1 MGTLNVGLGFMR
13 KLPRILTR
21 CAELTLDA
29 VALQEIGDPALL
41 STRLP
46 SYQLVCAAGPSAHEA
61 GVGLLLSLTL
71 APRIRRYFRSVSGR
85 LVGAVLELSPGRTV
99 LLVSAYMPSG
109 LDHSAPDSASHRL
122 AHTLYTE
129 LMGWSAGIAQ
139 VVVMGD
145 LNETLTR
152 WDRLPMPPAPSG
164 LAAAAGLASPLA
176 ALQQDGFTDVYR
188 HLHPSPELS
197 PGFTHVIE
205 GLRPSRSRLDY
216 IWSKGWSASDILS
229 SQVDPALCALSHHR
243 LLWAEMRLSHA
254 PPSPCTTPLLQMR
267 LPNMRAATEVHKSK
281 FAAHL
286 ERGVLLRQAELL
298 SLALDDSPHSLHR
311 LAAELTQLVHR
322 SAFACFPITG
332 RPPHSSASL
341 LQLSTQQRDLT
352 RLLRTA
358 EAVILAAPAVGDCL
372 SRNPLWLQQYSACK
386 RQHGLQWRSDAWYGG
401 DPRAWIAET
410 RQLLRSTR
418 TAIRAER
425 RRMMRERR
433 APVEASPAALVHRML
448 KSDALPSNLHSVVD
462 AHGALTSTA
471 AQLQEVMVEHFREVF
486 AVPPPSAVPLPHPPP
501 AMLIDKDSVHAAW
514 FDSLVA
520 DMGQEEIVAALSSAA
535 LVSAPGEDE
544 VSTGLWKLALAG
556 CPQLCTLVS
565 QLFSACLRT
574 STFPSAWKTSVIVPL
589 IKNERA
595 ERTMSNVRPISLQSC
610 LGKLFNQVLALRLGT
625 ILARFPILHPA
636 QRGFIL
642 GGSISKCIDELLDS
656 WDWSRGAGEGP
667 GGADA
672 PREFY
677 ALFYDIK
684 QAYDSV
690 QTDVIKR
697 ALQRLRMPPAFVDLI
712 QASLTGLTSRV
723 RTAYGLSASF
733 PVQRSLRQGDPLAPL
748 LFVILMDAL
757 HEGLERNPFTGQQHG
772 LVMQLGAHD
781 SASLPSLGFADDT
794 AALANTL
801 ANLRV
806 QNEWVHYFMR
816 FNCMR
821 LNHTKCE
828 LVGRDAAGLPVTAAA
843 LAAAGIS
850 IEGNALT
857 PVAHDKAIRYLG
869 VHCSFDGSWHAQR
882 LRTLGMLQLF
892 TRVVSKFRV
901 SLSQATYMFN
911 AFLQPKLEL
920 ALRYVHGPGTTAWL
934 KGCDRTLVGCI
945 KHAVAS
951 PLSLSHSAVALSLH
965 FSLPSWLETSIKVA
979 ELFLRIN
986 STECRWGRL
995 GRLLLHRQLPA
1006 RVIDSTVALP
1016 RGDKGTRITRAVMLA
1031 VRELDWSLRVWTER
1045 HGRALRSAHLLRGQP
1060 AGALPDFTVS
1070 SGSDALQLQAAACQL
1085 TVVHDL
1091 WRGWGTAVA
1100 APAQPVHI
1108 YTDGSHDS
1116 STPVPSS
1123 SWAVTVGDRWLHD
1136 NFALVPADEEELAA
1150 QPAHAGGAALF
1161 GGSIAAT
1168 RGVYP
1173 AELQAIARTL
1183 AMFPASCSLHV
1194 HSDSQAAI
1202 AGIRA
1207 YERQTNE
1214 RQRLRMAARP
1224 LLQLIHHLLS
1234 VREQAGSS
1242 LTLQHVKAHTHN
1254 TDMHSVGNRL
1264 SDFQANRARLKPL
1277 QPKPLCL
1284 RELLLQQCEH
1294 YVSMWRPSPEAGTPL
1309 MIIDDIRR
1317 AAMSQLQAA
1326 ALSRHAKDAA
1336 KPEST
1341 SYLIGDGSL
1350 ELGGIVLSHGS
1361 ASLQRAFVHVATNSI
1376 HHLWLP
1382 TGRADRSHT
1391 VQCLTCVPCTAAHA
1405 PPQAFTLQH
1414 LVACPHRAAIA
1425 FRARL
1430 RAAIT
1435 AELATSPCTA
1445 AWLRSNGG
1453 KELGAMLL
1461 SLLRIAAAASLA
1473 EQHLHSTRLLC
1484 GAFTRRQAR
1493 AAARSLGFAT
1503 AEDGRQPLIN
1513 LRLQCLEHCNTF
1525 FSHRK
1530 ERAIAAAP

>member
-1 MGTLNVGLGFMR
+1 
-13 KLPRILTR
+13 
-21 CAELTLDA
+21 
-29 VALQEIGDPALL
+29 
-41 STRLP
+41 
-46 SYQLVCAAGPSAHEA
+46 
-61 GVGLLLSLTL
+61 
-71 APRIRRYFRSVSGR
+71 
-85 LVGAVLELSPGRTV
+85 
-99 LLVSAYMPSG
+99 
-109 LDHSAPDSASHRL
+109 
-122 AHTLYTE
+122 
-129 LMGWSAGIAQ
+129 
-139 VVVMGD
+139 
-145 LNETLTR
+145 
-152 WDRLPMPPAPSG
+152 
-164 LAAAAGLASPLA
+164 
-176 ALQQDGFTDVYR
+176 
-188 HLHPSPELS
+188 
-197 PGFTHVIE
+197 
-205 GLRPSRSRLDY
+205 
-216 IWSKGWSASDILS
+216 
-229 SQVDPALCALSHHR
+229 
-243 LLWAEMRLSHA
+243 
-254 PPSPCTTPLLQMR
+254 
-267 LPNMRAATEVHKSK
+267 
-281 FAAHL
+281 
-286 ERGVLLRQAELL
+286 
-298 SLALDDSPHSLHR
+298 
-311 LAAELTQLVHR
+311 
-322 SAFACFPITG
+322 
-332 RPPHSSASL
+332 
-341 LQLSTQQRDLT
+341 
-352 RLLRTA
+352 
-358 EAVILAAPAVGDCL
+358 
-372 SRNPLWLQQYSACK
+372 
-386 RQHGLQWRSDAWYGG
+386 
-401 DPRAWIAET
+401 
-410 RQLLRSTR
+410 
-418 TAIRAER
+418 
-425 RRMMRERR
+425 
-433 APVEASPAALVHRML
+433 
-448 KSDALPSNLHSVVD
+448 
-462 AHGALTSTA
+462 
-471 AQLQEVMVEHFREVF
+471 
-486 AVPPPSAVPLPHPPP
+486 
-501 AMLIDKDSVHAAW
+501 
-514 FDSLVA
+514 
-520 DMGQEEIVAALSSAA
+520 
-535 LVSAPGEDE
+535 
-544 VSTGLWKLALAG
+544 
-556 CPQLCTLVS
+556 
-565 QLFSACLRT
+565 
-574 STFPSAWKTSVIVPL
+574 
-589 IKNERA
+589 
-595 ERTMSNVRPISLQSC
+595 
-610 LGKLFNQVLALRLGT
+610 
-625 ILARFPILHPA
+625 
-636 QRGFIL
+636 
-642 GGSISKCIDELLDS
+642 
-656 WDWSRGAGEGP
+656 
-667 GGADA
+667 
-672 PREFY
+672 
-677 ALFYDIK
+677 
-684 QAYDSV
+684 
-690 QTDVIKR
+690 
-697 ALQRLRMPPAFVDLI
+697 
-712 QASLTGLTSRV
+712 
-723 RTAYGLSASF
+723 
-733 PVQRSLRQGDPLAPL
+733 
-748 LFVILMDAL
+748 
-757 HEGLERNPFTGQQHG
+757 
-772 LVMQLGAHD
+772 MQLGAHD

-1425 FRARL
+1425 FRVKSERAFPALGLGAEAAQDDAVDQLVQLHARL
-1430 RAAIT
+1430 CHMGWTRMMN
-1435 AELATSPCTA
+1435 L
-1445 AWLRSNGG
+1445 LHGG
-1453 KELGAMLL
+1453 KVEDHGIQVPGLHD
-1461 SLLRIAAAASLA
+1461 RTIREA
-1473 EQHLHSTRLLC
+1473 EQRVRECVACVQGRATRTAFGHRGLDRGAKPGECLHMDTYQVKVDRDGRLVTEYGLVMKDLHTEHVWH
-1484 GAFTRRQAR
+1484 AKMQSKDLVAEAVIQRVRRAETQFGCVVKRIYADGGTEFINR
-1493 AAARSLGFAT
+1493 TLKKFCEDNGKQLHWTPARSQQLNGA
-1503 AEDGRQPLIN
+1503 AERTV
-1513 LRLQCLEHCNTF
+1513 RT
-1525 FSHRK
+1525 SK
-1530 ERAIAAAP
+1530 ESAS